1 MHPKYPMKSVITCDM
16 EGVIET
22 INTDGEKLFGY
33 SKEELVGKKRVSL
46 FSAGEIVIQ
55 NVGMWLSQANKRPV
69 FHQNLLH

>member
-1 MHPKYPMKSVITCDM
+1 M
-16 EGVIET
+16 EGVM
-22 INTDGEKLFGY
+22 NHQRMEKNFGY
-33 SKEELVGKKRVSL
+33 SKEELVGKRVSL